1 MSQTEAVRHVVGRP
15 WLSVGMRVAADR
27 VGKVLGPTTLLA
39 PVSLSVGT
47 GQCLVVRGPNGS
59 GKTTLLRILAGLL
72 EPTSGS
78 ATIDGQPVDERR
90 SATRATVA
98 ALIGAPTAYRDLTVA
113 DHLTLVDASWGRDP
127 DTCDERVGAGLAAL
141 EIDHLGTR
149 FPHELSSGQSQLF
162 RLALTL
168 FRPSR
173 LLILDEPEQRLD
185 TAKRALLS
193 DLVRARA
200 DGGTTVVMASHD
212 PAVTAAVADVVV
224 DLVAAEAAPHG

>member
-1 MSQTEAVRHVVGRP
+1 MRRARRGRARRPRDRPPRDAV
-15 WLSVGMRVAADR
+15 
-27 VGKVLGPTTLLA
+27 
-39 PVSLSVGT
+39 
-47 GQCLVVRGPNGS
+47 
-59 GKTTLLRILAGLL
+59 
-72 EPTSGS
+72 
-78 ATIDGQPVDERR
+78 
-90 SATRATVA
+90 
-98 ALIGAPTAYRDLTVA
+98 
-113 DHLTLVDASWGRDP
+113 
-127 DTCDERVGAGLAAL
+127 
-141 EIDHLGTR
+141 
-149 FPHELSSGQSQLF
+149 PHELSSGQSQLF

>member
-1 MSQTEAVRHVVGRP
+1 
-15 WLSVGMRVAADR
+15 MRVTAEQ

-39 PVSLSVGT
+39 PVSLAVES
-47 GQCLVVRGPNGS
+47 GQCAVVRGPNGS

-78 ATIDGQPVDERR
+78 ASIDGEPVDERR
-90 SATRATVA
+90 AGTRAVVA
-98 ALIGAPTAYRDLTVA
+98 ALIGAPTAYRDLTLA

-127 DTCDERVGAGLAAL
+127 DTCEERVEAGLAAL
-141 EIDHLGTR
+141 EIGHLRAR

-185 TAKRALLS
+185 TDKRALLA
-193 DLVRARA
+193 DLITSRA
-200 DGGTTVVMASHD
+200 DDGTTVVMASHD
-212 PAVTAAVADVVV
+212 PALTQAVADVVI
-224 DLVAAEAAPHG
+224 DLEAADPAAAGPVATEG